1 VGKLFKPNQFSDMN
15 VLKVFYSLLLI
26 IVVIAGCDTGEAD
39 MDTLAIRG
47 VNVLSME
54 SDQIYEDQTIII
66 RNGTIN
72 RIGNAGD
79 VEVPRGST
87 VITGE
92 YYVMPG
98 LAEMHA
104 HIPPESQGQEYM
116 EAILGMYLSQGIT
129 TIRGMLGQ
137 PAHLELRERAAS
149 GEIDSP
155 RIFTSGPSFSG
166 NSVSTPE
173 DARRMVR
180 EQKDAG
186 YDLLKLHPG
195 LSRELFDAIAD
206 EANRIGIEFAG
217 HISFDV
223 GLERTLE
230 AGQGTIDHLD
240 RYMEFLADVPDNR
253 TDPNII
259 FFGYDLTPF
268 VDSSRIP
275 EAVSRTVE
283 AGVWNVP
290 TNTLLVNVFSPDY
303 TTDDML
309 AWSGME
315 YIAESTRNNWTQYVN
330 NLRSEE
336 GYDEDQAREFLNI
349 RNRLTLELHR
359 QGAGLLLGADAPQ
372 IFNPPG
378 YSAHRELALLLEAG
392 LSPYEAL
399 ITGTVNVGEYLG
411 EETTTG
417 MIAPGYRADL
427 ILLSSNPLE
436 SIPFHGSIEGVI
448 SAGKYY
454 SRSDLDELLNKV
466 SRAIE

>member
-1 VGKLFKPNQFSDMN
+1 MNMLKMLFSF
-15 VLKVFYSLLLI
+15 LI
-26 IVVIAGCDTGEAD
+26 VIVVFNGCDNGEAD
-39 MDTLAIRG
+39 LDTIAIRG

-54 SDQIYEDQTIII
+54 SDQIYENQTIII
-66 RNGTIN
+66 RNGLIN

-87 VITGE
+87 VITGN

-104 HIPPESQGQEYM
+104 HIPPESQGMESM

-137 PAHLELRERAAS
+137 PAHLELREKAAL

-166 NSVSTPE
+166 NSVSTPDE
-173 DARRMVR
+173 ARQRVR
-180 EQKDAG
+180 EQIEAG

-195 LSRELFDAIAD
+195 LSMEVFDAIAD
-206 EANRIGIEFAG
+206 EANRAGIEFAG

-230 AGQGTIDHLD
+230 AGQSTIDHLD
-240 RYMEFLADVPDNR
+240 RYMEFIADVPVNR

-259 FFGYDLTPF
+259 FFGYDLTPY
-268 VDSSRIP
+268 VDLSRIP
-275 EAVSRTVE
+275 EAVTRTVE

-290 TNTLLVNVFSPDY
+290 TNTLLVNVFSPEY
-303 TTDDML
+303 STDDMM
-309 AWSGME
+309 AWPGMD
-315 YIAESTRNNWTQYVN
+315 YIAESTRNNWAQYVN
-330 NLRSEE
+330 NLRSVE
-336 GYDEDQAREFLNI
+336 GYNEDQAREFLNI
-349 RNRLTLELHR
+349 RNRLTLELHN

-378 YSAHRELALLLEAG
+378 YSAHRELALLVEAG

-399 ITGTVNVGEYLG
+399 RTGTVNVGEYLG
-411 EETTTG
+411 EEDTSG

-436 SIPFHGSIEGVI
+436 SIPFQGAIEGVI
-448 SAGKYY
+448 SSGKYY
-454 SRSDLDELLNKV
+454 NRGELDNLLNKV
-466 SRAIE
+466 SRAIN